1 MLANSKTRRLGALNL
16 TGGLLTTWLLWRF
29 EIIQRVLDWKEP
41 AVVSGIPMPNWIE
54 GLKSF
59 ILFVPPVVA
68 FAGLW
73 QLVSGRSFMR
83 LLLIW
88 ERMPYWIQIT
98 IVSVS
103 VAVVLGI
110 AGLLFLRIL
119 NN

>member
-1 MLANSKTRRLGALNL
+1 MPANSKTRRLGALNL
-16 TGGLLTTWLLWRF
+16 TAGLLVTWLSWHF
-29 EIIQRVLDWKEP
+29 EIIQRVFEWKEP
-41 AVVSGIPMPNWIE
+41 AAMADISVQKWIE
-54 GLKSF
+54 GLKVCV
-59 ILFVPPVVA
+59 LFVPPIVA

-98 IVSVS
+98 IVLVS